1 MVEVRVQ
8 SEGPRPTL
16 SIEPKQILLPT
27 TSTPSSQIF
36 IQITFVYKEQQRQ
49 PYTGKGIT
57 QGQTEQHIDMVG
69 TSGPHVIFPEDNRGW
84 GR

>member
-1 MVEVRVQ
+1 MRR
-8 SEGPRPTL
+8 EGPRPTL
-16 SIEPKQILLPT
+16 STERKQILLPT
-27 TSTPSSQIF
+27 TSTPSSQMF

-49 PYTGKGIT
+49 PCMGKGIT

-69 TSGPHVIFPEDNRGW
+69 TSGPHVIFPGDNRGW